1 MGVGGLQ
8 ERASAY
14 ASVAGGG
21 DAVPTPAGPSIGGQV
36 RGPKGAGVDGATLTL
51 ISLSGRQLG
60 RTLARADGRY
70 TLPTPGSGSYV
81 LIAAADGHQPQAATV
96 VVGEEPVTYDVQLS
110 GTSGLAGTVTDG
122 DGGWPV
128 EGALVV
134 VTDVRGEVL
143 ATAKSDHEGAFSVAE
158 LPTGDLTVAV
168 NASGR
173 RPAALPVRISGPGVT
188 RVEVRLPAGAQ
199 VQGVVRAGVGRFPLP
214 DARVTLVDAAGN
226 VVGTTSTG
234 ADGAY
239 AFTDLDAGAYSLI
252 ASGYPP
258 VAAALTIDGGGTD
271 GFDLELSHPEG

>member
-1 MGVGGLQ
+1 MGAGALQ
-8 ERASAY
+8 KQASAY
-14 ASVAGGG
+14 ASAGSGG
-21 DAVPTPAGPSIGGQV
+21 DAAPVTGGPSIGGQV
-36 RGPKGAGVDGATLTL
+36 QGPKGAGVDGATLTL

-60 RTLARADGRY
+60 RTLARSDGRY
-70 TLPTPGSGSYV
+70 ALPTPGSGSYV

-96 VVGEEPVTYDVQLS
+96 VVGEEPVTYDVRLS
-110 GTSGLAGTVTDG
+110 GTSGLAGTVRDG

-128 EGALVV
+128 EGALIV

-143 ATAKSDHEGAFSVAE
+143 ATVKSDHEGDFSVPE
-158 LPTGDLTVAV
+158 LPAGDLTVAV

-173 RPAALPVRISGPGVT
+173 RPTALPVQISGPGVT
-188 RVEVRLPAGAQ
+188 RVEVRLLSGAQ
-199 VQGVVRAGVGRFPLP
+199 VQGVVRAGIGRLPLP

-234 ADGAY
+234 PDGAY

-258 VAAALTIDGGGTD
+258 AAAALTVDGRGTD
-271 GFDLELSHPEG
+271 GFDLELRHPEG